1 MRNGFFTLA
10 DRDNNRLVWVGVP
23 SLLRSTTDPSIF
35 GVNRLN
41 YQRYK
46 FGKKDG
52 LITEKTRKCWR
63 YATRPRPQPAKR
75 RSETLKRSSCTI
87 SLLVSPRSRNSD
99 FSTHNA
105 PQRKYRF
112 SLATHNAEVRK
123 EKQKADDKS

>member
-1 MRNGFFTLA
+1 MAFFTLA

-52 LITEKTRKCWR
+52 LITEKTRKCWK
-63 YATRPRPQPAKR
+63 YATRPRPQPAKKFR
-75 RSETLKRSSCTI
+75 EFRKVKLHDQLAGVTAQSQQR
-87 SLLVSPRSRNSD
+87 
-99 FSTHNA
+99 FQY
-105 PQRKYRF
+105 PQR
-112 SLATHNAEVRK
+112 TTAEV
-123 EKQKADDKS
+123 QILLGNS